1 VFTNTRVFRFNRL
14 TLQRFNLHEAHL
26 ACAKLRALI
35 KRGIMAMIHVNRGT
49 TNLGV
54 FSENEVREGLSA
66 GRFAPTDIGW
76 REGMASWQPL
86 SHFPEF
92 AAAGAPAVPP
102 VQSGGVPLSTTASVR
117 TGLPWEHRQ
126 ELGFFNAFI
135 QTLSIVLTRPSEAF
149 GIMKCEGGFGEP
161 LIYALIG
168 GCVGGI
174 VSFLFSLGFQSLGF
188 FTDRHNNGLAA
199 IAGMGIGSAM
209 IILLPLFIV
218 VFLFIWGALAHLCLT
233 IFGGAN
239 QSFETTFRV
248 LAFTQGSV
256 GPLQIIP
263 VCGGLI
269 SFVWALVCN
278 CIGLTRAQE
287 TDTGRAV
294 LAVFSP
300 LVVCCGGLFV
310 ILFMFGAFGALTAS
324 HH

>member
-1 VFTNTRVFRFNRL
+1 
-14 TLQRFNLHEAHL
+14 
-26 ACAKLRALI
+26 
-35 KRGIMAMIHVNRGT
+35 MAMIHVNRGT
-49 TNLGV
+49 TSLGV
-54 FSENEVREGLSA
+54 FPEQEVREGLSA

-86 SHFPEF
+86 SQFPEF
-92 AAAGAPAVPP
+92 GGGPAPAVPP
-102 VQSGGVPLSTTASVR
+102 VQPGAAPTATTVAGR

-126 ELGFFNAFI
+126 ERGFFNAFI
-135 QTLSIVLTRPSEAF
+135 ETLTMVLTRPAEAF
-149 GIMKCEGGFGEP
+149 SVMKREGGLGEP

-174 VSFLFSLGFQSLGF
+174 VQFLFSLGFQSIGLF
-188 FTDRHNNGLAA
+188 ADKNNSLAA
-199 IAGMGIGSAM
+199 MAGMGIGSVAM

-218 VFLFIWGALAHLCLT
+218 VFLFIWSGLAHLCLM

-248 LAFTQGSV
+248 FAFTQGSA

-263 VCGGLI
+263 LCGGFI
-269 SFVWALVCN
+269 SGVWAIVCN
-278 CIGLTRAQE
+278 CIGLARAQE

-300 LVVCCGGLFV
+300 LIICCGGGLV
-310 ILFMFGAFGALTAS
+310 IAFMFLGAGAWTAS

>member
-1 VFTNTRVFRFNRL
+1 MPHYN
-14 TLQRFNLHEAHL
+14 EP
-26 ACAKLRALI
+26 
-35 KRGIMAMIHVNRGT
+35 IMAMIHVNRGT
-49 TNLGV
+49 TSLGV
-54 FSENEVREGLSA
+54 FSEEEVREGLSA

-86 SHFPEF
+86 SQFPEF
-92 AAAGAPAVPP
+92 GGAAVSVVPP
-102 VQSGGVPLSTTASVR
+102 VQAGATPASTPASAR
-117 TGLPWEHRQ
+117 DGLPWERRQ
-126 ELGFFNAFI
+126 ECGFVNAFI
-135 QTLSIVLTRPSEAF
+135 ETMAMVLTRPAEAF
-149 GIMKCEGGFGEP
+149 SVMKREGSFGEP

-174 VSFLFSLGFQSLGF
+174 VSFLFSLGFQSLGL

-199 IAGMGIGSAM
+199 MAGMGIGSAM

-218 VFLFIWGALAHLCLT
+218 IFLFIWSALAHLCLI

-239 QSFETTFRV
+239 QPFETTFRV
-248 LAFTQGSV
+248 FAFTQGSA

-263 VCGGLI
+263 LCGGLI
-269 SFVWALVCN
+269 SLVWAIVCN
-278 CIGLTRAQE
+278 CIGLARAQE

-300 LVVCCGGLFV
+300 LIICCGGGLL
-310 ILFMFGAFGALTAS
+310 IAFMFGAMGAWTAS